1 MAIEYTSTAS
11 GMPGETREQREMER
25 RAVIRRLDE
34 ARQAVAERTREAA
47 RYANEQVYGHP
58 WTSVGVSLATGVVLG
73 LLIGLSI
80 RR

>member
-1 MAIEYTSTAS
+1 MAMEYSTTPT
-11 GMPGETREQREMER
+11 GMPGDTQERRDQER

-34 ARQAVAERTREAA
+34 ARQVVAERTREAA
-47 RYANEQVYGHP
+47 RYANQQVFGHP

>member
-1 MAIEYTSTAS
+1 MAIEYTSTAA
-11 GMPGETREQREMER
+11 GIPGETREQREMER

-47 RYANEQVYGHP
+47 RYANQTVYGNP
-58 WTSVGVSLATGVVLG
+58 WTSVGVSFATGIVFG